1 MTSDLFFAGDGRRAR
16 VLANLL
22 WFPALTVG
30 ALQMFG
36 VEAGALTSYGADL
49 FAPIALYASF
59 RSNGTILKWF
69 MKQPLRSAIAAV
81 VVISG
86 CVAWELCQRY
96 DFRNTPL
103 AITRGR
109 FDPLDIVAY
118 VMGVGIAFAMD
129 ELLMRRSTD
138 LSRGADSNV
147 IKEIR

>member
-1 MTSDLFFAGDGRRAR
+1 MAGDDHRAR

-22 WFPALTVG
+22 WLPALSVG
-30 ALQMFG
+30 ALQMLG
-36 VEAGALTSYGADL
+36 VQAGALTSYGADL

-59 RSNGTILKWF
+59 RSNGTLLKWF
-69 MKQPLRSAIAAV
+69 MKQPLRPAVAAA

-103 AITRGR
+103 AITHGR

-118 VMGVGIAFAMD
+118 VMGVGIAFTMD
-129 ELLMRRSTD
+129 VLWMRRSVD
-138 LSRGADSNV
+138 VSRGADSIAV